1 LLDLLETAK
10 ALQQR
15 RIELVSLRESIDT
28 TTATGRCFLSMMG
41 AIHQME
47 RELRAERT
55 AANRYGKIGE
65 RQNLVRKLGENRGRG
80 LRRHRR
86 WTQDLIF
93 LSGGIQ
99 EGPCLWERRRPVNY
113 SQILEALNNASLF
126 ELYRLE
132 QAIRRNL
139 EDPVRIRKIKD
150 SLKVGQAIEYFE
162 TDENRL
168 IEARIVELKR
178 TRVLVKNQHDG
189 KLWNIPFYFI
199 NLDHADV
206 AISSPTDQLDRNRL
220 KRGDKVAFKDRKG
233 HDLFGEVIQLN
244 PKTAEVLV
252 GTTRWKVSYRLLSS
266 IIEGELGSDTHMIEG
281 QLLGRE

>member
-1 LLDLLETAK
+1 
-10 ALQQR
+10 
-15 RIELVSLRESIDT
+15 
-28 TTATGRCFLSMMG
+28 M
-41 AIHQME
+41 
-47 RELRAERT
+47 
-55 AANRYGKIGE
+55 
-65 RQNLVRKLGENRGRG
+65 
-80 LRRHRR
+80 
-86 WTQDLIF
+86 
-93 LSGGIQ
+93 
-99 EGPCLWERRRPVNY
+99 NY
-113 SQILEALNNASLF
+113 SQILEALNHASLF

-162 TDENRL
+162 TDENRR

-206 AISSPTDQLDRNRL
+206 AISSPTGQLDRNSL
-220 KRGDKVAFKDRKG
+220 KLGDKVAFKDRKG
-233 HDLFGEVIQLN
+233 HDRFGEVIQLN
-244 PKTAEVLV
+244 PKTAGVLV

-266 IIEGELGSDTHMIEG
+266 IIEGELGSDTNVIEG